1 MYHTHLSFID
11 YSHVSRVIRE
21 QWIRAKYERKE
32 FLAEAADDDRTYT
45 TGQVAVCV
53 CVCGRGE
60 GGGGV
65 PTIYV
70 LIIYSMQKKRGKGL
84 VHFMN
89 DFSVYLGGHSGGGV
103 PNWKNYSSLLQ
114 C

>member
-1 MYHTHLSFID
+1 MYHTHLPFID

-45 TGQVAVCV
+45 TGQLAVCVCV
-53 CVCGRGE
+53 CVCGRG
-60 GGGGV
+60 GGASHHLLSD
-65 PTIYV
+65 Y
-70 LIIYSMQKKRGKGL
+70 LQYAKKRGKGL

-89 DFSVYLGGHSGGGV
+89 DVSVYLGGQSGEGV
-103 PNWKNYSSLLQ
+103 PN
-114 C
+114 

>member
-1 MYHTHLSFID
+1 MYHTHLPFID

-53 CVCGRGE
+53 CVCVGGGASHHLRSDYLQYAKTEGKGPGPFHEWLQCLPRWTEWGRGSQLKE
-60 GGGGV
+60 
-65 PTIYV
+65 
-70 LIIYSMQKKRGKGL
+70 L
-84 VHFMN
+84 
-89 DFSVYLGGHSGGGV
+89 
-103 PNWKNYSSLLQ
+103 
-114 C
+114 

>member
-53 CVCGRGE
+53 CVW
-60 GGGGV
+60 GGI
-65 PTIYV
+65 PTIYF

-89 DFSVYLGGHSGGGV
+89 DVSVYLGGQSGEGV
-103 PNWKNYSSLLQ
+103 PN
-114 C
+114 